1 MTPAKRQHAVPEPRQ
16 TFGAGYL
23 YHYHPIYQDFAERF
37 AGAGGEADI
46 YEMLAVQFNSEP
58 DAIERFSAALGKPV
72 TLHSFEYAL
81 GNVQRPLQ
89 KVQDRIQDLAR
100 RSKSAY
106 IGEHVAVMGTRD
118 YYCGGFLQP
127 PGTDEQTQVLIDN
140 IKTIKASSVCPMII
154 ENPSQF
160 YNHIGPRTI
169 GQQMREV
176 AEHAD
181 VGILLSLSNITISDR
196 FHPQDRDA
204 MLAEIP
210 LERVRQIHALCG
222 NLAEEQQPGME
233 KSRDT
238 QRWILSTLEELSKRA
253 ELRPAAVIFELEA
266 GTQAMAE
273 PERLRDVMT
282 MARDLYFRDRYAA
295 QSTPAAKREP
305 GGA

>member
-1 MTPAKRQHAVPEPRQ
+1 MTRAKRSESTPPPHQ

-23 YHYHPIYQDFAERF
+23 YHYHPTYQDFAERL
-37 AGAGGEADI
+37 ARAGGEVDI
-46 YEMLAVQFNSEP
+46 YELLAVQFNSEP
-58 DAIERFSAALGKPV
+58 DAIERFAASLGRPV

-81 GNVQRPLQ
+81 GNVDRPPQ

-100 RSKSAY
+100 RSKCSY

-127 PGTDEQTQVLIDN
+127 PGTDEQTEVLIDN
-140 IKTIKASSVCPMII
+140 IKAVNASSVCPVIV

-160 YNHIGPRTI
+160 YNQVGPRTI
-169 GQQMREV
+169 GQQLREV
-176 AEHAD
+176 AEQAD

-196 FHPQDRDA
+196 FHPQDREA
-204 MLAEIP
+204 MLADIP

-233 KSRDT
+233 KSRDN
-238 QRWILSTLEELSKRA
+238 QRWILSTLESLAKRS

-266 GTQAMAE
+266 GTPSMAE
-273 PERLRDVMT
+273 PERLRDLMQ
-282 MARDLYFRDRYAA
+282 MARSLFFRDGITAKTAA
-295 QSTPAAKREP
+295 RTAAA

>member
-1 MTPAKRQHAVPEPRQ
+1 MTAAKRLGTPEPRQ

-23 YHYHPIYQDFAERF
+23 YHYHPVYQDFADRF
-37 AGAGGEADI
+37 AAAGGQADI
-46 YEMLAVQFNSEP
+46 YEVLAVQFNSEP
-58 DAIERFSAALGKPV
+58 DAIERLTAALAKPI

-81 GNVQRPLQ
+81 GNVQRPPQ
-89 KVQDRIQDLAR
+89 KVQDRIQDLAK
-100 RSKSAY
+100 RSKSVY

-127 PGTDEQTQVLIDN
+127 PGTDEQTRVLIDN
-140 IKTIKASSVCPMII
+140 VNAIRASSVCPMIV

-160 YNHIGPRTI
+160 YNHVGPRTI
-169 GQQMREV
+169 GQQIREI

-222 NLAEEQQPGME
+222 NSAEEQQPGME
-233 KSRDT
+233 KSRDN
-238 QRWILSTLEELSKRA
+238 QRWILSMLEALSKRA
-253 ELRPAAVIFELEA
+253 ELRPASVIFELEA

-273 PERLRDVMT
+273 PERLRDLMQ
-282 MARDLYFRDRYAA
+282 MARDLYFPVRAGTQAA
-295 QSTPAAKREP
+295 SPAREH